1 MAQEE
6 TNFKRWRIQCK
17 LTQKQASE
25 ALGISKSQVEFYDSG
40 VSRSSK
46 KAVSP
51 SLAERTLM
59 AVIVLGATISPWPE

>member
-1 MAQEE
+1 MEE
-6 TNFKRWRIQCK
+6 TNFKRWRTQCK
-17 LTQKQASE
+17 LSQKGAAE
-25 ALGISKSQVEFYDSG
+25 ALGISKSQAEFYDKG

-59 AVIVLGATISPWPE
+59 AVIVLKVTISPWPE